1 MLMLSHRET
10 PKAAKHTGKYFTR
23 LILSFILSL
32 LLFEASGQADIPIGT
47 WRMHLSY
54 NNINSITFSDE
65 EIFGAAEN
73 GIAVLDRD
81 EYSLSSYSKMN
92 GLTGSTI
99 SFINYDKVTNQLM
112 VAYIDGN
119 LDIIKD
125 NVVTNFDRL
134 TDPTIPGSKK
144 INHISFRDG
153 FAYLSADY
161 GVVVF
166 SMTQLEVKE
175 TWRDLGSTG
184 ELIGINQSTFKD
196 DSIFLATTNGVLA
209 GDLDDN
215 LLDFNNW
222 IRFDENEFTETIH
235 GVAYFNSRVYATV
248 DNQGIFHYE
257 SGIWSK
263 ESFLDNTIF
272 QSLTSSGNNL
282 VICES
287 NHVWQLP
294 ITNTLSEVSSSLIT
308 TPKFALE
315 DDQQKIWIGDS
326 VNGLLSDASG
336 SFSNYLPNGP
346 AFTSAT
352 RLKFLDG
359 KLYALQGGYSSTFQP
374 KGNSGV
380 VSIFSSAQWS
390 QEISPV
396 NDLTDIDIA
405 NGTVFTSSF
414 GYGVQVGNISNP
426 EIIYNETNSSLI
438 NLSPGTNSVNI
449 SAIENS
455 SDGLWVGNYG
465 VSSPLHLFKDNA
477 WQAFNFSLLAARY
490 PLYLLVDYAGSVW
503 AIINPSQSG
512 GLFVFNEEINETAYL
527 TNQTGVGGLPS
538 RNVYAIAQDRDGY
551 IWVGTDKGVA
561 YFFNPTEA
569 FSTSVNA
576 ILPIFDNRYLLSDEK
591 ITAIAVDGGNRKWIG
606 TERGVWLFSP
616 TGEEL
621 VYSFTTENSPLISDV
636 ILSIAIDPISGEV
649 FFSTDK
655 GIVSFRSDATE
666 SQFTFQ
672 SVKVFPN
679 PVTPDFNGTVGISG
693 LATDAIVKIT
703 DVSGKMIWQT
713 QANGGT
719 ATWNVRDHNGR
730 RASTGVYLIFSATQ
744 DGGESF
750 VGKIAVIE

>member
-1 MLMLSHRET
+1 MLMSLHRVSPRTTEGT
-10 PKAAKHTGKYFTR
+10 KNFIS
-23 LILSFILSL
+23 LILSFCFSL
-32 LLFEASGQADIPIGT
+32 LLFDALGQTDIPLGA
-47 WRMHLSY
+47 WRMHISY
-54 NNINSITFSDE
+54 NNINSVTFSDDK
-65 EIFGAAEN
+65 IFGAAEN
-73 GIAVLDRD
+73 GIVVLDRD
-81 EYSLSSYSKMN
+81 EYSLTSYSKLN

-112 VAYIDGN
+112 VAYADGN
-119 LDIIKD
+119 LDIIKE

-134 TDPTIPGSKK
+134 TNPTIPGSKK
-144 INHISFRDG
+144 INHINFSDG

-184 ELIGINQSTFKD
+184 ELIGINQSAFKG

-222 IRFDENEFTETIH
+222 KRFDENEFAGTIQ
-235 GVAYFNSRVYATV
+235 GVAIFNHKIYATV
-248 DNQGIFHYE
+248 NNAGVFNYE
-257 SGIWSK
+257 SGLWSK
-263 ESFLDNTIF
+263 ESFLENITF
-272 QSLTSSGNNL
+272 QSLTASTDNL
-282 VICES
+282 LICES
-287 NHVWQLP
+287 NHVWKLP
-294 ITNTLSEVSSSLIT
+294 ASNALTEVSSSLIT
-308 TPKFALE
+308 TPKFALQ
-315 DDQQKIWIGDS
+315 DDQSKIWVGDAS
-326 VNGLLSDASG
+326 NGLLSDASG

-352 RLKFLDG
+352 RLKYLDG
-359 KLYALQGGYSSTFQP
+359 KLYALQGGYTSTLQP
-374 KGNSGV
+374 KGNPGV

-396 NDLTDIDIA
+396 NDITDIDFA
-405 NGTVFTSSF
+405 NGILYTSSF
-414 GYGVQVGNISNP
+414 GYGVQSGSISNP
-426 EIIYNETNSSLI
+426 AVIYNETNSSLI
-438 NLSPGTNSVNI
+438 NLSPGLNRVNI

-465 VSSPLHLFKDNA
+465 ASSPLHLFKDNA
-477 WQAFNFSLLAARY
+477 WQAFNFSLSAARF
-490 PLYLLVDYAGSVW
+490 PLDLLIDYAGSVW
-503 AIINPSQSG
+503 TIINPSQSG
-512 GLFVFNEEINETAYL
+512 GLFVFNREINETAYL
-527 TNQTGVGGLPS
+527 TNQAGVGGLPS

-561 YFFNPTEA
+561 YFFNPAEA
-569 FSTSVNA
+569 FSTSINA

-606 TERGVWLFSP
+606 TERGVWLFNP

-621 VYSFTTENSPLISDV
+621 VYSFTTENSPLISNV
-636 ILSIAIDPISGEV
+636 ILSIAIDPMSGEV

-703 DVSGKMIWQT
+703 DVSGKLIWQT

-719 ATWNVRDHNGR
+719 ATWNVRDYNGR
-730 RASTGVYLIFSATQ
+730 RASTGMYLIFSATQ
-744 DGGESF
+744 GGGESF